1 MGIQITGRVFCSLW
15 AGTEAPSTSVTT
27 PLRGDSGWPVPPPV
41 AQTLCLGDARS
52 FFMSTFISHHL
63 FFTSA
68 TLRPSEA
75 TAFTLCATCCHS
87 RAFSASV
94 TRPNA
99 VHQIIQPSSSPP
111 PDKNF
116 LLTLSGTVLPL
127 SAFGMALD
135 CLSVMLDCCI
145 YLFIHL
151 CTFPLCLPFVLVF
164 FSIHS
169 WTLTSSSQWACL
181 HPSCFISDPFLYYFY
196 LFFTSMIGHSG
207 HLVN

>member
-111 PDKNF
+111 PRQELPPHTEWNCASSLCLRHGSGLSLSDIG
-116 LLTLSGTVLPL
+116 LL
-127 SAFGMALD
+127 
-135 CLSVMLDCCI
+135 
-145 YLFIHL
+145 YLFIHSFMYFSSMFAF
-151 CTFPLCLPFVLVF
+151 CTGLLFHPLLDSDILITVGLPASL
-164 FSIHS
+164 
-169 WTLTSSSQWACL
+169 
-181 HPSCFISDPFLYYFY
+181 
-196 LFFTSMIGHSG
+196 LFHF
-207 HLVN
+207 